1 MDLTL
6 NFISDIFWRTWQN
19 AQEMQ
24 RLGDSREFQ
33 KEFPY
38 NEVCVKQLVEQP
50 WHPGTGIDKVKRIP
64 FLP

>member
-50 WHPGTGIDKVKRIP
+50 WHPGLV
-64 FLP
+64 